1 MLSCRIVT
9 FFPIWQH
16 FQGLSASHICLNGH
30 LRSGP
35 PAPVTVM
42 LHAVYDFILNRATL
56 SLKMLFFNGLCS
68 HNDAHNFL
76 ILKQFNIYLSIV
88 FISDS
93 STLNRYIPKR
103 SHLRK
108 SIRKWH
114 MTSLT
119 SHLSISQ
126 QKQWSDQSELRVECT
141 RKVPWGDHSR
151 GQHQW
156 HQANSQWHFCQ

>member
-1 MLSCRIVT
+1 MPHSDI
-9 FFPIWQH
+9 F
-16 FQGLSASHICLNGH
+16 SH
-30 LRSGP
+30 LRTFPRAQCQSHMFEWPPTLWP

-56 SLKMLFFNGLCS
+56 SLKCS
-68 HNDAHNFL
+68 FSMVYAHTIMHTTFWHWNSSKCISQL
-76 ILKQFNIYLSIV
+76 YLLVIAPPWTVTFPVTS
-88 FISDS
+88 
-93 STLNRYIPKR
+93 LPKR

-108 SIRKWH
+108 SIRNWH
-114 MTSLT
+114 MASLT

-126 QKQWSDQSELRVECT
+126 QKQWSDQCT